1 MNSLLVRGGRPLRG
15 EITVQ
20 GAKNS
25 VLPILAAAFLLP
37 GVSLLHRVPDIQDV
51 TVTVKILEALGCR
64 VKRRGGDL
72 MVDASHPAANVIPD
86 CLASELRSSVVFLG
100 AILARLGEAHLCYPG
115 GYAGQIAAAE
125 KKPRSKDRG
134 FVLSAS
140 VFRDAVIC

>member
-1 MNSLLVRGGRPLRG
+1 MNSLLVRGGGPLRG

-51 TVTVKILEALGCR
+51 TVTVKILEDSFVNGRAY
-64 VKRRGGDL
+64 VY
-72 MVDASHPAANVIPD
+72 ASHPAANVIPD